1 MFFAAR
7 LISSC
12 TAARST
18 TGFNS
23 WKMTS
28 FTITI
33 TSVGNQILI
42 RYTFVVKISKMSANM
57 QVSLFQYSST
67 VKFLIPG
74 TAK

>member
-1 MFFAAR
+1 
-7 LISSC
+7 
-12 TAARST
+12 
-18 TGFNS
+18 
-23 WKMTS
+23 MTS

-42 RYTFVVKISKMSANM
+42 LYTFVVKISKMSANM

-74 TAK
+74 TAKWLLPTKISVKLVFLETILQV